1 VNPNGFHI
9 RAPIIPS
16 LPRSRV
22 TITFSTSL
30 TASTSVEHLYYDF
43 VQVVNNVPKAARAHG
58 PRAKADLASLGF
70 QADLIEA
77 GNGRHEHE

>member
-1 VNPNGFHI
+1 MCI
-9 RAPIIPS
+9 RDS
-16 LPRSRV
+16 
-22 TITFSTSL
+22 
-30 TASTSVEHLYYDF
+30 LYYDF